1 MFNLVQ
7 NENMKIYRRIRTWIL
22 IALIVV
28 VTAGASVIVY
38 KVKDIVSGDSWKA
51 DVQRQIEQDKTMA
64 ADKSMPQAARDQFES
79 NVKVGEYRLQ
89 HDIPPAD
96 NNVWSGV
103 KDMGALITL
112 VTIFTIIVA
121 ADIVAGEFGGGTIKL
136 LLIRPAS
143 RSKILLSKYLSTL
156 LFSLVLLVTLFVSA
170 FIVNG
175 ILYGFTGVDL
185 PYVYA
190 SKDGVVH
197 EGSMLAH
204 TLGIYGLSCIQLLM
218 MVTLA
223 FMISTVFRSSSLAI
237 GISML
242 LLLVGSSINFLIF
255 KYSWMKYWLFMN
267 TDLTPYLNGMPPAE
281 GMTMTFSIIVLA
293 VYFIVF
299 NALSWTIF
307 NKRDVAA

>member
-22 IALIVV
+22 IALIVAI
-28 VTAGASVIVY
+28 TAGASIIVY
-38 KVKDIVSGDSWKA
+38 KVKDIVSGDSWRA
-51 DVQRQIEQDKTMA
+51 DVQRQIEQDKQLA

-96 NNVWSGV
+96 NNVWNGV
-103 KDMGALITL
+103 NDMSILIML

-143 RSKILLSKYLSTL
+143 RSKILLSKYIATL
-156 LFSLVLLVTLFVSA
+156 LFSLALLVTLFVSA

-218 MVTLA
+218 VVTLA

-237 GISML
+237 GLSML
-242 LLLVGSSINFLIF
+242 LLLVGSSINILVN

>member
-1 MFNLVQ
+1 MFNLIQ

-22 IALIVV
+22 IALLVAI
-28 VTAGASVIVY
+28 TAGASVIVY
-38 KVKDIVSGDSWKA
+38 KVKDTVSGDSWRT
-51 DVQRQIEQDKTMA
+51 DVQKQVEQDRKLIE
-64 ADKSMPQAARDQFES
+64 DKSMPQAARDRFQAE
-79 NVKVGEYRLQ
+79 VKVGEYRLQ
-89 HDIPPAD
+89 HDIPPAN

-103 KDMGALITL
+103 NDMSVLIVL
-112 VTIFTIIVA
+112 VTIFTVIVA

-143 RSKILLSKYLSTL
+143 RSKILLSKYISTL
-156 LFSLVLLVTLFVSA
+156 LFSLALLVILFLSA
-170 FIVNG
+170 FVVNG
-175 ILYGFTGVDL
+175 ILYGFSGVDL

-197 EGSMLAH
+197 EGSMLGH
-204 TLGIYGLSCIQLLM
+204 TLGMYGLSCINLLM
-218 MVTLA
+218 VVTLA
-223 FMISTVFRSSSLAI
+223 FMISTVFRSSSFAI
-237 GISML
+237 GLSML
-242 LLLVGSSINFLIF
+242 LLLVGSSLNFLVM